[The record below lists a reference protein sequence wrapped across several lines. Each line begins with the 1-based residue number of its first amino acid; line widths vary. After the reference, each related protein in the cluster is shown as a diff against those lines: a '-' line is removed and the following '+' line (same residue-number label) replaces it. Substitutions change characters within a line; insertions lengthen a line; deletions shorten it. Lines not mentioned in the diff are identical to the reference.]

1 MKKILILI
9 AFFATQMFAAEF
21 EDPRCN
27 VRPGTELIFP
37 SDYLTFQFGDA
48 CSQNFI
54 KCIKDT
60 IDGWPPFM
68 GFSYYSTL
76 DTNFVVF
83 VNLFANRITI
93 FRTYKGL
100 FLDANN
106 KTLKEILRHEFMNLQ
121 EWNSIDISKD
131 SAETLI
137 DKVVFI
143 MLGGSSVWENME
155 DSAYTAYTGDIGNWY
170 YHDAESEDTFC
181 CAQDVDSDASMIDN
195 WWTLL
200 PDEKPTSISKTRI
213 KNRFRLSRM
222 NHETFFVEGINEA
235 TPYKVFDVNGIL
247 LKQGLVQNGVVQVP
261 KTPSIIDIAHQN
273 FLLK

>member
-1 MKKILILI
+1 MKKLILI
-9 AFFATQMFAAEF
+9 IVLFVTTVFSAEF

-106 KTLKEILRHEFMNLQ
+106 KTLKEILRQIAIVEMKHYEALS
-121 EWNSIDISKD
+121 EAIVK
-131 SAETLI
+131 
-137 DKVVFI
+137 
-143 MLGGSSVWENME
+143 LGGTPTLTDGKGNVWTGRNVSSITNPKRILETNAKGEREAIATYNRVARETENE
-155 DSAYTAYTGDIGNWY
+155 SLSLLYKRI
-170 YHDAESEDTFC
+170 AE
-181 CAQDVDSDASMIDN
+181 
-195 WWTLL
+195 
-200 PDEKPTSISKTRI
+200 DEKLHLEIFEK
-213 KNRFRLSRM
+213 
-222 NHETFFVEGINEA
+222 
-235 TPYKVFDVNGIL
+235 L
-247 LKQGLVQNGVVQVP
+247 LEVLN
-261 KTPSIIDIAHQN
+261 
-273 FLLK
+273 